1 MPTAQMTSHNALRL
15 QLQMEWNIETGPEG
29 IHFVKSSK
37 NVYFK
42 KMTSSWTWCF
52 YLILYMCIIWLK
64 KHYSTLWP
72 NCQLFEIQ
80 GKEKKG
86 YHCRENHKR
95 SCKIVDKQLESW
107 RRPFIIQWHKSVI
120 FSNQTAKMHC
130 KNIKFLIP
138 KERGIH
144 EFLNV
149 SVFSI

>member
-64 KHYSTLWP
+64 KHYRTLWSKGLGG
-72 NCQLFEIQ
+72 QKLFEIQ
-80 GKEKKG
+80 GKEQKG

-120 FSNQTAKMHC
+120 FFP
-130 KNIKFLIP
+130 IKLQKCIVKTLNSLFL
-138 KERGIH
+138 KGNSC
-144 EFLNV
+144 F
-149 SVFSI
+149 FKC